1 MSNTL
6 KTAIEAIYTNFNR
19 IAHEQ
24 NAKAEAATHPAMAA
38 KRKAVAASYM
48 ADLKG
53 LVAFITNGATES
65 HESLAEYIC
74 DEGYLTWADERGNTT
89 AIYAVT
95 GNNGWLGKGVWFI
108 NKDGLVRE
116 QVGDKRLVKVT
127 AIPNL

>member
-6 KTAIEAIYTNFNR
+6 KAAIESIYANFNR

-24 NAKAEAATHPAMAA
+24 NAKAEVAKHPAMAA

-53 LVAFITNGATES
+53 LVSFITNGATES

-74 DEGYLTWADERGNTT
+74 EEGYLTWADDRGNTT

-95 GNNGWLGKGVWFI
+95 GSNGWLDKGVWFI

-116 QVGDKRLVKVT
+116 QVGNKQLVKVA

>member
-6 KTAIEAIYTNFNR
+6 KAAIESIYANFNR

-24 NAKAEAATHPAMAA
+24 NAKAEVAKHPAMAA

-53 LVAFITNGATES
+53 LVSFITNGATES

-74 DEGYLTWADERGNTT
+74 EEGYLTWADDRGIST

-95 GNNGWLGKGVWFI
+95 GSNGWLDKGVWFI